1 MSESTKIEFRHRRVR
16 ELDDITDL
24 VGMIFPGNRNQQHA
38 AARILL
44 TLRAAAESVPS
55 LRVLEEQ
62 HGISRRTLERT
73 RAKLAR
79 VGLIE
84 CVSPLNKRS
93 NGQHGWKLSRRMGA
107 ALRQLADKIDE
118 WQSDTRSE
126 RRAKDERLVGM
137 LRSVAFVDWQSLKT
151 VPSRRW
157 YETRSL
163 GALRSIHF
171 ARAAGNR
178 CYSCAPT
185 EK

>member
-84 CVSPLNKRS
+84 RVSPLSKRA
-93 NGQHGWKLSRRMGA
+93 NGRPGWRLSGRMSA
-107 ALRQLADKIDE
+107 ALRVLADKIEAWRTDA
-118 WQSDTRSE
+118 RPE
-126 RRAKDERLVGM
+126 RQEKDERLAG
-137 LRSVAFVDWQSLKT
+137 FV
-151 VPSRRW
+151 R
-157 YETRSL
+157 
-163 GALRSIHF
+163 
-171 ARAAGNR
+171 
-178 CYSCAPT
+178 
-185 EK
+185 